1 MGLFTA
7 KSLRASTIVATLA
20 AVAALGSV
28 FAGDVLAR
36 DTGAFAY
43 SGRVVHVVDG
53 DTVDVALKSSKRVRV
68 RVIGIDTPEV
78 GTCYA
83 AAATRRMIQL
93 TSSKNVVLRGDS
105 TQATHARYSRL
116 LAYVD
121 VAAKDAGAT
130 LLREGYAHVYI
141 YGGRPFLRAAAYQ
154 RAELSAR
161 DARRGLWAACAAP
174 GTTTTTTTTT
184 TPPPSGGACDPS
196 YPDFCIPPPPP
207 DLDCKDIP
215 RKGFRVLPPD
225 PHRFDGDHDGIGCE
239 S

>member
-1 MGLFTA
+1 MPLA
-7 KSLRASTIVATLA
+7 LRAAGVLA
-20 AVAALGSV
+20 VLLFVTAVGFAL
-28 FAGDVLAR
+28 AGDGHAR
-36 DTGAFAY
+36 DSGAFTY

-53 DTVDVALKSSKRVRV
+53 DTVDVALKNASRVRV

-78 GTCYA
+78 GTCY
-83 AAATRRMIQL
+83 ATRRMIQL

-105 TQATHARYSRL
+105 TQATHDRYSRL

-130 LLREGYAHVYI
+130 LVREGYAHVYI

-184 TPPPSGGACDPS
+184 TTPPPSGGA
-196 YPDFCIPPPPP
+196 
-207 DLDCKDIP
+207 
-215 RKGFRVLPPD
+215 
-225 PHRFDGDHDGIGCE
+225 
-239 S
+239 

>member
-1 MGLFTA
+1 MPLA
-7 KSLRASTIVATLA
+7 LRAAGVLA
-20 AVAALGSV
+20 VLLFVTAVGFAL
-28 FAGDVLAR
+28 AGDGHAR
-36 DTGAFAY
+36 DSGAFTY

-53 DTVDVALKSSKRVRV
+53 DTVDVALKNASRVRV

-105 TQATHARYSRL
+105 TQATHDRYSRL

-121 VAAKDAGAT
+121 IAAKDAGAT
-130 LLREGYAHVYI
+130 LVREGYAHVYI

-174 GTTTTTTTTT
+174 GTTTTTTTTTT